1 MRPSAARRV
10 LAVIPDMFFAT
21 KVAATAEAA
30 GIALELTPPER
41 AAERAGESS
50 PALVLVDLHAPGSV
64 ALVSALKASAPAL
77 PVVGFFSHVETDLR
91 RDALAAGADAVLP
104 RSQFVARLAALLAR
118 GLEALHEPKPAAGA
132 RRGELV
138 EDEGAL
144 TAIAHGMKSVAVVGI
159 KDDRDPDAPAY
170 EIPKLFADSGVRVI
184 GVNPKVKAALGRP
197 TLGSLAELREAPD
210 VVDVFR
216 RSDAIPELAEELLA
230 LPADRRPGVVWLQS
244 GIRHDAA
251 AARLVAAGYRVVQDR
266 CLGVYS
272 RRTRRGR

>member
-1 MRPSAARRV
+1 MCAGQRTLSPTSRVGSRLLRKGLPEPRRRNSPVSREPPSSPAARSPQRPMRPSAARRV

-118 GLEALHEPKPAAGA
+118 GLEALHE
-132 RRGELV
+132 
-138 EDEGAL
+138 
-144 TAIAHGMKSVAVVGI
+144 
-159 KDDRDPDAPAY
+159 
-170 EIPKLFADSGVRVI
+170 
-184 GVNPKVKAALGRP
+184 
-197 TLGSLAELREAPD
+197 
-210 VVDVFR
+210 
-216 RSDAIPELAEELLA
+216 
-230 LPADRRPGVVWLQS
+230 
-244 GIRHDAA
+244 
-251 AARLVAAGYRVVQDR
+251 
-266 CLGVYS
+266 
-272 RRTRRGR
+272 